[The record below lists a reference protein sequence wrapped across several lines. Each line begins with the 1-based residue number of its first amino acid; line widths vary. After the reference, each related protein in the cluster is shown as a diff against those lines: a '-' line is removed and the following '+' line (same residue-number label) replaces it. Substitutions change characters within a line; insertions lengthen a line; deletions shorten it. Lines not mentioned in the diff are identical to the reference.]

1 MAYTYANAEKTAILS
16 SDGQCIPVCTGN
28 RDYDELVQ
36 SGVQISAF
44 VPDPNATIKQAIV
57 ELENQV
63 TRRRTREALISEAGR
78 AWLEGIDAQISELR
92 SRLK

>member
-1 MAYTYANAEKTAILS
+1 MMYTYANAEKTAIHC
-16 SDGQCIPVCTGN
+16 SDGQCIPVCPGN

-36 SGVQISAF
+36 SGEHISDF

-63 TRRRTREALISEAGR
+63 TRRRSREALLSDAGR

-92 SRLK
+92 SQLK